1 MTIDAYMSRYH
12 IKRKETVI
20 KWILNG
26 YIPNANLGADYIPN
40 SARMPY
46 TSARAKNAKAIYKS
60 IIDATMQL
68 KHVVPELYNNI
79 TGEEFDGYIR
89 RLAESGYIEIRTEDG
104 VCYYDATLKT
114 ANFNLKDIIQ
124 FTRAVSAGVAEGVTT
139 AALNQYAHT

>member
-1 MTIDAYMSRYH
+1 MTIDAYMMRYH

-26 YIPNANLGADYIPN
+26 YIPNANLGNDYIPD
-40 SARMPY
+40 SARIPY

-68 KHVVPELYNNI
+68 KHVVPELYKI
-79 TGEEFDGYIR
+79 TREEFDGYIR
-89 RLAESGYIEIRTEDG
+89 RLSESGYIEIRTSDG

-114 ANFNLKDIIQ
+114 ASFNLKDILQ
-124 FTRAVSAGVAEGVTT
+124 FTQSISAGVAEGITT